1 MNDSDYDRLREVV
14 LSGHRQD
21 PTAAASH
28 LHDPDPRVR
37 AAALGALRRS
47 EALAAQAL
55 EAALVDPDPGVR
67 RRAADCASG
76 RNDVLPAL
84 VSTLADEDPRVAETA
99 AFALGEMEPDDALI
113 EPLAS
118 VAVSHSDALC
128 RESAVAALGSL
139 GLPAGLPAVLAG
151 CRDKATVRRR
161 AVLALAAFDGAEVT
175 AMLEELTGDRDLQ
188 VRQAA
193 EDLLAIERGSPT

>member
-84 VSTLADEDPRVAETA
+84 VSTLADEDPMVAETA

-151 CRDKATVRRR
+151 WAISVRLKDKVPKDSVRTAILVLSAFAAVALIATT
-161 AVLALAAFDGAEVT
+161 LIG
-175 AMLEELTGDRDLQ
+175 
-188 VRQAA
+188 
-193 EDLLAIERGSPT
+193 